1 MTGFEFV
8 FPLFGL
14 LVGLSFAEM
23 LSGLARSLKNKCE
36 VHVGWLTPLLGLV
49 ILLNL
54 TMIWLGAWDM
64 RNVATPSSTGMLF
77 ILVVGGAYFLA
88 ASMVFPATG
97 AEVPDLDRHFMDNRT
112 VPLLTIAACNS
123 LYIGRMALAHAGEFG
138 PAWWAGNALFVALV
152 VLAALVPSRRII
164 LAALAFLVGAHLL
177 LLLLGGTSSAI
188 FS

>member
-14 LVGLSFAEM
+14 LVGLSYAEM
-23 LSGLARSLKNKCE
+23 LAGLARSLKNKRD

-49 ILLNL
+49 VLLNL

-64 RNVATPSSTGMLF
+64 RNVAEPSSTGMLF
-77 ILVVGGAYFLA
+77 ILIVGGAYFLA

-97 AEVPDLDRHFMDNRT
+97 AEVRDLDEHFMEHRK
-112 VPLLTIAACNS
+112 VALLTIATCNS
-123 LYIGRMALAHAGEFG
+123 LYIGRVAIAHMGEFTA
-138 PAWWAGNALFVALV
+138 AWWAGNALFVALV
-152 VLAALVPSRRII
+152 IVAALVPSRRVIFS
-164 LAALAFLVGAHLL
+164 ALLFLVGAHML

-188 FS
+188 FG